1 MYESGLL
8 MEIAILNNVINNNY
22 NSMDSSLNHQNY

>member
-1 MYESGLL
+1 MYESGLF